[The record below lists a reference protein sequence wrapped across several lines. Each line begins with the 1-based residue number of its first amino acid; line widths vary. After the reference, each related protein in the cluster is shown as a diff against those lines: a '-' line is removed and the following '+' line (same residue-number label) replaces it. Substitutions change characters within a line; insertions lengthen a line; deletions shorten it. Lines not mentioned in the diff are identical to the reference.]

1 VNPVANPSKRKGSS
15 WEIAINGFNKAF
27 AHLAGVR
34 WVSHRN
40 PPAGTVDVGDVE
52 LVTERLRIVVE
63 AKAEQRIDLAGYMR
77 ELAVEVA
84 NYEKREGHAAH
95 GVVAEESSSGKGVC
109 GDGVSGFVEPD
120 CAVGGDGW
128 LTTGRGRK

>member
-1 VNPVANPSKRKGSS
+1 MSNPSKRKGSDH
-15 WEIAINGFNKAF
+15 EIKVNQFNKAF

-52 LVTERLRIVVE
+52 LVTERLRVVIE
-63 AKAEQRIDLAGYMR
+63 AKAEQRIDLAGYMK

-84 NYEKREGHAAH
+84 NYEKREGHEAH
-95 GVVAEESSSGKGVC
+95 GVVVVKRRNHP
-109 GDGVSGFVEPD
+109 VERAY
-120 CAVGGDGW
+120 AVMEYRDLLNLIAQLEATNG
-128 LTTGRGRK
+128 

>member
-1 VNPVANPSKRKGSS
+1 MANPSKRKGSS

-95 GVVAEESSSGKGVC
+95 GVVVVKRRNHP
-109 GDGVSGFVEPD
+109 VERAY
-120 CAVGGDGW
+120 AVMEYRDLLNLIAQLEATNG
-128 LTTGRGRK
+128 